1 MTNHTSPSDPL
12 QLVTIR
18 PDDNGAHHF
27 GQLTEL
33 PHHNSH
39 QTKSPD
45 HVLIRGTRTSRLS
58 ETSRDIANPRDNT
71 VAPETPSN
79 KEAITTIAATM
90 SILETIK
97 SALEASLQP
106 TTPVIVLG
114 LAFVLLF
121 PFLLHYILHG
131 GPSSTSHLPS
141 ILLLGPSGAGKT
153 ALLSHL
159 ERRAAAPPSE
169 PDAAK
174 NTTHTSQSPLS
185 VELSASDDAKFLLID
200 TPGHAKLRGHALSHL
215 SPATSKAENLRAV
228 VFVLDA
234 AAIDDDVA
242 AAAGYLY
249 DVLLAL
255 QKRAGSGRGS
265 KAPAAVPLLVAA
277 NKLDLFTALPAA
289 LVKSRLEAELGRIRS
304 TRSRGLLGVGV
315 GADEG
320 AVAEEGDD
328 WLGEYGSEK
337 FTFGQMREFDVEV
350 DVVGG
355 SVVGEGP
362 GADRWWKWIAE
373 RV

>member
-1 MTNHTSPSDPL
+1 M
-12 QLVTIR
+12 
-18 PDDNGAHHF
+18 
-27 GQLTEL
+27 
-33 PHHNSH
+33 
-39 QTKSPD
+39 
-45 HVLIRGTRTSRLS
+45 
-58 ETSRDIANPRDNT
+58 
-71 VAPETPSN
+71 
-79 KEAITTIAATM
+79 AIFDA
-90 SILETIK
+90 IK

-106 TTPVIVLG
+106 TTPVIVIG

-131 GPSSTSHLPS
+131 QSSTSHLPS

-159 ERRAAAPPSE
+159 ERRAATTPDDTQPPL
-169 PDAAK
+169 AAK

-185 VELSASDDAKFLLID
+185 IELSTPSSTPFLLID

-234 AAIDDDVA
+234 AADDLS

-265 KAPAAVPLLVAA
+265 KAPAAVPVLVAA

-289 LVKSRLEAELGRIRS
+289 LVKSQLEAELGRIRS
-304 TRSRGLLGVGV
+304 TRSRGLLGAEEDV
-315 GADEG
+315 A
-320 AVAEEGDD
+320 AAAEEGDD

-337 FTFGQMREFDVEV
+337 FGFRQMLEFDVEV
-350 DVVGG
+350 EVLGG
-355 SVVGEGP
+355 SVVEEGP
-362 GADRWWKWIAE
+362 GADKWWKWIAE

>member
-1 MTNHTSPSDPL
+1 M
-12 QLVTIR
+12 
-18 PDDNGAHHF
+18 
-27 GQLTEL
+27 
-33 PHHNSH
+33 
-39 QTKSPD
+39 
-45 HVLIRGTRTSRLS
+45 
-58 ETSRDIANPRDNT
+58 
-71 VAPETPSN
+71 
-79 KEAITTIAATM
+79 AIFDA
-90 SILETIK
+90 IK

-106 TTPVIVLG
+106 TTPVIVIG

-131 GPSSTSHLPS
+131 QSSTSHLPS
-141 ILLLGPSGAGKT
+141 VLLLGPSGAGKT

-159 ERRAAAPPSE
+159 ERLTATTPDDNQPP
-169 PDAAK
+169 AAK
-174 NTTHTSQSPLS
+174 NPTHTSQSPLS
-185 VELSASDDAKFLLID
+185 IELSTPSSTPFLLID
-200 TPGHAKLRGHALSHL
+200 TPGHAKLRGHALTHL

-234 AAIDDDVA
+234 AADDLS

-265 KAPAAVPLLVAA
+265 KAPAAVPVLVAA

-289 LVKSRLEAELGRIRS
+289 LVRSQLEAELGRIRS
-304 TRSRGLLGVGV
+304 TRSRGLLGAEEEV
-315 GADEG
+315 GA
-320 AVAEEGDD
+320 AAAEEGDD

-337 FTFGQMREFDVEV
+337 FGFRQMLEFDVEV
-350 DVVGG
+350 EVLGG

-362 GADRWWKWIAE
+362 GADKWWKWIAE

>member
-1 MTNHTSPSDPL
+1 MAIPS
-12 QLVTIR
+12 
-18 PDDNGAHHF
+18 A
-27 GQLTEL
+27 
-33 PHHNSH
+33 
-39 QTKSPD
+39 
-45 HVLIRGTRTSRLS
+45 
-58 ETSRDIANPRDNT
+58 
-71 VAPETPSN
+71 
-79 KEAITTIAATM
+79 
-90 SILETIK
+90 IK

-106 TTPVIVLG
+106 TTPVIVIG

-121 PFLLHYILHG
+121 PFLLHYLLHG
-131 GPSSTSHLPS
+131 QSSTSHLPS
-141 ILLLGPSGAGKT
+141 IVLLGPSGAGKT

-159 ERRAAAPPSE
+159 ERRAATTPDDAQPP
-169 PDAAK
+169 AK
-174 NTTHTSQSPLS
+174 NKTHTSQSPLS
-185 VELSASDDAKFLLID
+185 IQLSTPSSTPFLLID

-234 AAIDDDVA
+234 AADDLS

-265 KAPAAVPLLVAA
+265 KAPAAVPVLVAA

-289 LVKSRLEAELGRIRS
+289 LVRSQLEAELGRIRS
-304 TRSRGLLGVGV
+304 TRSRGLLGAEEEV
-315 GADEG
+315 A
-320 AVAEEGDD
+320 AAEEGDD

-337 FTFGQMREFDVEV
+337 FGFRQMLEFDVEV
-350 DVVGG
+350 EVVGG

-362 GADRWWKWIAE
+362 GADKWWKWIAE